1 MSMLLEKFK
10 EYVSEHGYELVIS
23 KENGISVPE
32 ILDGIVCDPDVSEDE

>member
-10 EYVSEHGYELVIS
+10 EYVSAQGYELVIS

-32 ILDGIVCDPDVSEDE
+32 ILERFACYQDVSDDE